1 MTELHGVLLR
11 HRTPEAR
18 NPDGTTTVTIQR
30 CCNGCG
36 LSLGD
41 VTDAEVE
48 LAIGGLPLPDVRK
61 ECPACRPPTGPPLPE
76 VPRHDRPKRTENR
89 EWRS

>member
-1 MTELHGVLLR
+1 VAELHDVLPR

-36 LSLGD
+36 LPLGD
-41 VTDAEVE
+41 VTFIEVE

-61 ECPACRPPTGPPLPE
+61 ECPECRPLMEPPLPE
-76 VPRHDRPKRTENR
+76 VPRG
-89 EWRS
+89 